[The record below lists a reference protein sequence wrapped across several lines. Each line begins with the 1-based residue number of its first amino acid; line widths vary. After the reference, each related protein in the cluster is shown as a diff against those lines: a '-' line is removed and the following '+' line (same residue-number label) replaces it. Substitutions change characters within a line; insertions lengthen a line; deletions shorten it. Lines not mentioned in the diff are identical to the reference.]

1 MNLSAPDSVLF
12 IYLFISSGFS
22 LSLCC
27 KTEQQPELRGRR
39 DSCSRTR
46 ALKRKKR
53 KRKEEFFEDDKE
65 FSCRGSAGI
74 TAVNLDSVYGS
85 LDREKNL
92 HDGFT
97 LRCGP
102 DGPVDVFLGRR
113 KT

>member
-39 DSCSRTR
+39 DSRSRTR
-46 ALKRKKR
+46 ALKR